1 MNGQQTTSAGRDR
14 DAPRFDGQAAADVG
28 LEAALALA
36 NDLVLAATGDEEAR
50 LRRILAVDPPT
61 VEALDAADVPAFVRL
76 AQRLEQVV
84 GNTVDGELDRAAG
97 QVNALLEEHSAHPH
111 LAKQDGRWR
120 LHHHPPDAGPLPMWT
135 AITADALARLLGSD
149 DVHRLGRCRADGC
162 RLLFFDRSKNASRRF
177 CSTTCQ
183 NRVKA
188 AAFRS
193 RRRAA
198 HDC

>member
-1 MNGQQTTSAGRDR
+1 VTGGRRIGAGPDG
-14 DAPRFDGQAAADVG
+14 DGLWFDGQAAADVG
-28 LEAALALA
+28 LETSLALA
-36 NDLVLAATGDEEAR
+36 NDLVIDPQPEAEAA

-61 VEALDAADVPAFVRL
+61 LEALGAGDIPAFVRL
-76 AQRLEQVV
+76 GRSLEKIAADI
-84 GNTVDGELDRAAG
+84 VDGELDRAAWA
-97 QVNALLEEHSAHPH
+97 VNALLAEHSAHPH

-120 LHHHPPDAGPLPMWT
+120 LHHHPPDARPVPMWT

-149 DVHRLGRCRADGC
+149 HSDRIGRCGADGC
-162 RLLFFDRSKNASRRF
+162 LLLFLDRSKNSSRRF

-198 HDC
+198 DA